1 MTRLITILF
10 VIAVLPGSLFARLDE
25 TTVQC
30 DNRYGKPVNIK
41 IAGAEQLRWYEKQGY
56 VVEAIF
62 SKGRVVEIFY
72 SRKDHAGLANAE
84 LNALMRF
91 NMSES
96 KWLRLNQVE
105 QWKKDNGDRQLSE
118 EQQLKLMRDLST
130 FVMWRRADN
139 KAEASTIGKAGF
151 SLSGNGHDS
160 RMHARPP
167 CANDQSLSL
176 SRDSEDYRLQVVLT
190 SS

>member
-1 MTRLITILF
+1 MTRFITILF

-105 QWKKDNGDRQLSE
+105 QWKKDNGDRQLSD

-139 KAEASTIGKAGF
+139 KAEASYDREDGVLFIGERARLEDARKTVVRERSVPESLKGF
-151 SLSGNGHDS
+151 
-160 RMHARPP
+160 
-167 CANDQSLSL
+167 
-176 SRDSEDYRLQVVLT
+176 
-190 SS
+190 